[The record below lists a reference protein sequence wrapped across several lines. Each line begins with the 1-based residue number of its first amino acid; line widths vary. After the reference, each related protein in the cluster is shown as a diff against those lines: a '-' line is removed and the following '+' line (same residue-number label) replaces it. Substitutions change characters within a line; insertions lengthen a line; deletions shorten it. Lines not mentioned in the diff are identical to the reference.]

1 MLKKK
6 KATLV
11 LQDGSTFSAEGI
23 GACCIKAGELVFNT
37 SMTGY
42 QEALTDPS
50 YAGQILI
57 MAYPLIGNYGFSKEW
72 QESDKVHVRGFCVRM
87 AENSPSHFKNG
98 SNLDKFLEKNGV
110 GAIVGLDTR
119 SIVRKIRNKGVMP
132 AALQIYEEGAE
143 PDIQK
148 LLALAKD
155 TDYSKIDCVSDASCK
170 KIITRGEGK
179 IKVALID
186 YGAKGNIINEL
197 LKRGAQVI
205 QFPHNTS
212 AEEIKKHSPGGIAL
226 SNGPGDPARLG
237 AQVNEIKKL
246 LGFPIMGICL
256 GHQLLGCA
264 TGAKTYKL
272 KFGHRGANHPVM
284 DLRTKKVVITTQN
297 HGYALDEK
305 TISNEW
311 EITHINLNDN
321 TVEGIAHKKK
331 PIFSV
336 QFHPEA
342 HPGPRDSE
350 YLFDEFIKLI
360 SDGANAKK

>member
-6 KATLV
+6 KAILV
-11 LQDGSTFSAEGI
+11 LQDGTAYSAEGI
-23 GACCIKAGELVFNT
+23 GACCTKAGELVFNT

-42 QEALTDPS
+42 QEALSDPS

-57 MAYPLIGNYGFSKEW
+57 MTYPLIGNYGFSKEW
-72 QESDKVHVRGFCVRM
+72 QESDKVYVRGFCVRM
-87 AENSPSHFKNG
+87 AENAPTHFKSG
-98 SNLDKFLEKNGV
+98 SNLDKFLQDNEV

-132 AALQIYEEGAE
+132 AALQIHEAGEE
-143 PDIQK
+143 PDMK
-148 LLALAKD
+148 TLLKLAKE
-155 TDYSKIDCVSDASCK
+155 TDYSKIDCVTGASCK
-170 KIITRGEGK
+170 KIITHGEGK
-179 IKVALID
+179 IKIALID

-197 LKRGAQVI
+197 LERKMQVM
-205 QFPHNTS
+205 QFPHNAS
-212 AEEIKKHSPGGIAL
+212 AEEIKKCSPHGIIL

-237 AQVNEIKKL
+237 AEVNEIKKL
-246 LGFPIMGICL
+246 LDFPIMGICL

-264 TGAKTYKL
+264 AGAKTYKL
-272 KFGHRGANHPVM
+272 KFGHRGSNHPVM
-284 DLRTKKVVITTQN
+284 DLRTKKVAITTQN

-305 TISNEW
+305 TISNGW
-311 EITHINLNDN
+311 EITHLNLNDN
-321 TVEGIAHKKK
+321 TVEGIAHKTL

-350 YLFDEFIKLI
+350 YLFDKFLKLI
-360 SDGANAKK
+360 KDGKNA